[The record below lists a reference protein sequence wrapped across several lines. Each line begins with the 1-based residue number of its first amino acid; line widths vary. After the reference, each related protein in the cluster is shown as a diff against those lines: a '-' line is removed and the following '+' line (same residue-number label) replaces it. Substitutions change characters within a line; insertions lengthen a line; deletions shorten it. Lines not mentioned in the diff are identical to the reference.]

1 MLLNAVQRFLV
12 LGIEFVIVMLSAVV
26 ALEFLEGFK
35 IGTSEYYGLRN
46 AGHIFFLLIF
56 ITFSPYVFAFYTVV
70 VCPISWLLRKYV
82 PFIIARVLI
91 YSVGCGLLGSWVFDQ
106 MFSDYMIES
115 YYLNRATSIWL
126 FALAGLIYAVVE
138 HRVIQRYKMRA
149 ENMEI
154 SNKI

>member
-1 MLLNAVQRFLV
+1 MLLNVVQRFLV

-70 VCPISWLLRKYV
+70 VSPISWLLRKYV

-91 YSVGCGLLGSWVFDQ
+91 YSVSCGLLGSWVFDQ

-126 FALAGLIYAVVE
+126 FALAGVIYAVVE
-138 HRVIQRYKMRA
+138 NRVIQRYKMRA

>member
-1 MLLNAVQRFLV
+1 MLLNAVQRFLI
-12 LGIEFVIVMLSAVV
+12 LGMEFVIVILSALI

-56 ITFSPYVFAFYTVV
+56 ITFSPYVFAFYTVIV
-70 VCPISWLLRKYV
+70 SPISWLLRKYV

-91 YSVGCGLLGSWVFDQ
+91 YSVSCGLLGSWVFDQ

-126 FALAGLIYAVVE
+126 FALAGVIYAVVE

-154 SNKI
+154 SNKV

>member
-1 MLLNAVQRFLV
+1 MLLNVVQRFLV

-46 AGHIFFLLIF
+46 AGHIFFLLII

-70 VCPISWLLRKYV
+70 VSPISWLLRKYV

-91 YSVGCGLLGSWVFDQ
+91 YSVSCGLLGSWVFDQ

-126 FALAGLIYAVVE
+126 FALAGVIYAVVE
-138 HRVIQRYKMRA
+138 NRVIQRYKMRA

>member
-1 MLLNAVQRFLV
+1 MLLNVVQRFLV

-46 AGHIFFLLIF
+46 AGHIFFLLII

-70 VCPISWLLRKYV
+70 VSPISWLLRKYV

-91 YSVGCGLLGSWVFDQ
+91 YSVSCGLLGSWVFDQ

-126 FALAGLIYAVVE
+126 FALAGVIYAVVE
-138 HRVIQRYKMRA
+138 NRVIQRYKMRA
-149 ENMEI
+149 EI
-154 SNKI
+154 GRAHV